1 MNQFPLS
8 FLWSLFAVVR
18 RIDARRLHGEREEEG
33 GCDNTL
39 EERKY
44 GCYYLDNEP
53 VNKGYI
59 SFTDG

>member
-1 MNQFPLS
+1 M
-8 FLWSLFAVVR
+8 VR